1 MVRPATALTEEPAI
15 QWMDPVPVP
24 MDGLEANAIN
34 DPAWIYQLTD
44 LSVRSFARVIKTTL
58 ICKFPFGIL
67 CIKILYLEW

>member
-1 MVRPATALTEEPAI
+1 
-15 QWMDPVPVP
+15 MDPVLVP

-58 ICKFPFGIL
+58 ICKFPFGI
-67 CIKILYLEW
+67 